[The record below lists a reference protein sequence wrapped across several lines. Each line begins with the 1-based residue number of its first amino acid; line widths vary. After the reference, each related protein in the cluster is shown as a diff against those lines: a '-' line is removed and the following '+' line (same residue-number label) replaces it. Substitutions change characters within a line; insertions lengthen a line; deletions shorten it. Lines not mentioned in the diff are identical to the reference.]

1 MVDITPPVQQGRQLI
16 SRYGDGAFFI
26 GEEEYFGAVLVS
38 PEQTCLLPI
47 ASPDDLTADMLTAAL
62 EAIPDDGAVLLFG
75 MGETIKPVEK
85 SLRQSLRAANLSV
98 EPMDTGAACR
108 TFNVLLSED
117 RAVFAVLI
125 PVP

>member
-16 SRYGDGAFFI
+16 SRYGDGGFFI
-26 GEEEYFGAVLVS
+26 GEEEYQAAVLVS
-38 PEQTCLLPI
+38 PEQTTPLSLTN
-47 ASPDDLTADMLTAAL
+47 ANDLTADMLATAL
-62 EAIPDDGAVLLFG
+62 QAIPDDGAVLLFG
-75 MGETIKPVEK
+75 MGETIKPVDK
-85 SLRQSLRAANLSV
+85 ALRQALRNANLSV